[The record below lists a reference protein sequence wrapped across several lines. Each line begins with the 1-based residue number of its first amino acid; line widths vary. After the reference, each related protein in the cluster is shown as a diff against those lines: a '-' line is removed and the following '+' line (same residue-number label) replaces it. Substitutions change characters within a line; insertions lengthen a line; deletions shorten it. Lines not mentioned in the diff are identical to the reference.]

1 MYFCSM
7 VRCIFNP
14 EHDLCIA
21 AEEPNF
27 IPPAA
32 ALEFAGKCRWVERFM
47 VAPKGEEGKIL
58 PWGWNRYLRDKL
70 LREGVPAGELPSDAE
85 LDFIKANSRR
95 EVAQELLEY
104 LHARCDAITLEGV
117 PDGMEPMTVSPH
129 YRIIARSMPEVEEFL
144 QKNGRV
150 VLKAPLSGS
159 GKGVRFVSGELMET
173 DKGWCRRVLQMQ
185 GSVIVE
191 QRLDV
196 VQEFAMLFEVGGGDA
211 CGEQGTEVRFRG
223 YSLFYASNGAYK
235 GNLLASN
242 EFIEEQLCR
251 WIPRTVLLET
261 REKVERFL
269 RGKLCSG
276 GNGSEV
282 CAGYRG
288 FVGVDQFVY
297 RRGDELRGKVFY
309 NPAVEINL
317 RMTMGLIAR
326 NIYDF
331 HKEEFSLGEGTHCF
345 EPLSGIFPIA
355 DRKEG
360 QMIKKD

>member
-1 MYFCSM
+1 MET
-7 VRCIFNP
+7 RIFNL

-32 ALEFAGKCRWVERFM
+32 ALAFGEQCRWVERFM

-70 LREGVPAGELPSDAE
+70 LREGVSAGELPSDEE
-85 LDFIKANSRR
+85 LEFIRKNSRR
-95 EVAQELLEY
+95 EVAQELLEH
-104 LHARCDAITLEGV
+104 LHTGCNTVTLKEAAGRI
-117 PDGMEPMTVSPH
+117 GQMIVSPQ
-129 YRIIARSMPEVEEFL
+129 YRIIARSMAEIEGFL
-144 QKNGRV
+144 QHNGRV
-150 VLKAPLSGS
+150 VLKSPLSGS
-159 GKGVRFVSGELMET
+159 GKGVRFVAGELMET
-173 DKGWCRRVLQMQ
+173 DRGWCRRILQMQ
-185 GSVIVE
+185 GSVVVE
-191 QRLDV
+191 QRLDI
-196 VQEFAMLFEVGGGDA
+196 VQEAAMLFEVGK
-211 CGEQGTEVRFRG
+211 GEGKGKGEEKAASQVRFRG

-242 EFIEEQLCR
+242 EFIEEHLCR
-251 WIPRTVLLET
+251 WIPREVLLET

-269 RGKLCSG
+269 QWKLCTG

-297 RRGDELRGKVFY
+297 RMGDELQGRIFY

-345 EPLSGIFPIA
+345 EPLKGIFPIVGRDA
-355 DRKEG
+355 G
-360 QMIKKD
+360 QMINKV